1 MITNSKYDYLFLFVD
16 LFKDEIVL
24 EIYLKLAKIGK
35 TFLSPWIIFTN
46 ILKAAYALNQSTKTS
61 QSRIKE
67 SWSPG

>member
-35 TFLSPWIIFTN
+35 IFLTPWVNFTN
-46 ILKAAYALNQSTKTS
+46 I
-61 QSRIKE
+61 
-67 SWSPG
+67 